1 MQILFIVALAFGM
14 FEHEHEE
21 AIHTQLNIFDEYW
34 INLIFAAISLFVVW
48 FIATAEEHVI
58 KEHLW
63 EHIIRKHFL
72 SIFLWTFGAL
82 FVIQVGLHYF
92 DIETLISNNIPW
104 MILLAV
110 LVGII
115 PESGP
120 HLLFVTLFATGT
132 VPFSVL
138 LASSISQDGHASL
151 PLLAESKRSFAK
163 AKITNDIMAKIAVS
177 SEVRIPTAEELTGN
191 GYSILPATNLEPE
204 RCKGL
209 TGGFIYHH
217 TNSYGFIEI
226 EANYFLNQLD
236 DMIRYQADMIPSM
249 ARYANFGKV
258 VTKGAEIDI
267 KGDVTSFLYCYVNS
281 TYQDLRDKRK
291 HEVGS
296 TAANPTYDKRMP
308 NIPYFLA
315 NFGIELHKENLF
327 GGKEQ
332 NSRFLLDASY
342 IHEYFYDFEMSK
354 YQDRK
359 IPTSLTFD
367 TGIEHSFGNN
377 RWTLSFKL
385 KNLTDRVVYSD
396 LNRPLP
402 GRNIAFKVKYIMK

>member
-1 MQILFIVALAFGM
+1 MHEFLHLFLDVLRNSVLITGLVIIMMLMIEYVNIHSHGRWFTRLRQNRFGQVVLGAGLGIIPGCMGGFAAVSMYSHKLLSFGALIAMMIASSGDEAFVMLAMIPKEALLLMVVLFAIAILVGWLVDRFSKPNGKVQHEGCKDGYQIHEEDEKEEDDDKPTLRNMRHASAERIALLLGVILFIVALVFGM
-14 FEHEHEE
+14 FEHEQEE

-34 INLIFAAISLFVVW
+34 INLIFAAISLLVVW

-163 AKITNDIMAKIAVS
+163 AKIVNALVAAVC
-177 SEVRIPTAEELTGN
+177 
-191 GYSILPATNLEPE
+191 GYLCYLI
-204 RCKGL
+204 
-209 TGGFIYHH
+209 GF
-217 TNSYGFIEI
+217 
-226 EANYFLNQLD
+226 
-236 DMIRYQADMIPSM
+236 
-249 ARYANFGKV
+249 
-258 VTKGAEIDI
+258 
-267 KGDVTSFLYCYVNS
+267 
-281 TYQDLRDKRK
+281 
-291 HEVGS
+291 
-296 TAANPTYDKRMP
+296 
-308 NIPYFLA
+308 
-315 NFGIELHKENLF
+315 
-327 GGKEQ
+327 
-332 NSRFLLDASY
+332 
-342 IHEYFYDFEMSK
+342 
-354 YQDRK
+354 
-359 IPTSLTFD
+359 
-367 TGIEHSFGNN
+367 
-377 RWTLSFKL
+377 
-385 KNLTDRVVYSD
+385 
-396 LNRPLP
+396 
-402 GRNIAFKVKYIMK
+402 